1 MRKSIKNKNKPQIKN
16 KGSKKKSAPKRQ
28 KSQTKSKSKSCP
40 PNMMPVKVKNSLL
53 CVGRCPHSGG
63 IIKYDPSTKDLKCMM
78 HGSRFDAKTGKVKMG
93 SGPAVSNLK
102 IIK

>member
-1 MRKSIKNKNKPQIKN
+1 MPKKIKSNRRKN
-16 KGSKKKSAPKRQ
+16 
-28 KSQTKSKSKSCP
+28 SKSKS
-40 PNMMPVKVKNSLL
+40 NLKKNKKNNSKKVKCVPGTSPLTVNGKKI

-78 HGSRFDAKTGKVKMG
+78 HGSRVDAKTGKVKMG

>member
-1 MRKSIKNKNKPQIKN
+1 MPKKIKSNRRKAKRNSNKKKN
-16 KGSKKKSAPKRQ
+16 SKK
-28 KSQTKSKSKSCP
+28 
-40 PNMMPVKVKNSLL
+40 VKCVAGTSPLTVNGKQM

-63 IIKYDPSTKDLKCMM
+63 LIKYDPVTKDLKCMM

>member
-1 MRKSIKNKNKPQIKN
+1 MPKKIKSNRRKN
-16 KGSKKKSAPKRQ
+16 
-28 KSQTKSKSKSCP
+28 SKSKNHSKK
-40 PNMMPVKVKNSLL
+40 NKKNNSKKVKCVPGTSPLTVNGKKI

>member
-1 MRKSIKNKNKPQIKN
+1 MPRKIKSNRRKN
-16 KGSKKKSAPKRQ
+16 
-28 KSQTKSKSKSCP
+28 SKSKS
-40 PNMMPVKVKNSLL
+40 NFKKNKKNNSKKVKCVPGTSPITVNGKKI

>member
-1 MRKSIKNKNKPQIKN
+1 MPRKVKRTNSRKNSKSKNKSKKN
-16 KGSKKKSAPKRQ
+16 KGNNSKKVKCVPGTTPLIVNGRQ
-28 KSQTKSKSKSCP
+28 I
-40 PNMMPVKVKNSLL
+40 

-63 IIKYDPSTKDLKCMM
+63 LIKYDPITKDLKCMM

>member
-1 MRKSIKNKNKPQIKN
+1 MPRKIKSNRRKN
-16 KGSKKKSAPKRQ
+16 
-28 KSQTKSKSKSCP
+28 SKSKS
-40 PNMMPVKVKNSLL
+40 NFKKNKKNNSKKVKCVPGTSPITVNGKKI
-53 CVGRCPHSGG
+53 CVGRCPHSDG

>member
-1 MRKSIKNKNKPQIKN
+1 MPKKVKSNKRKNN
-16 KGSKKKSAPKRQ
+16 SKKNN
-28 KSQTKSKSKSCP
+28 SKKNNYKKNNSK
-40 PNMMPVKVKNSLL
+40 KVNCIAGTSPITVNGRKI

-93 SGPAVSNLK
+93 TGPAVSNLK
-102 IIK
+102 IIQ

>member
-1 MRKSIKNKNKPQIKN
+1 MVLN
-16 KGSKKKSAPKRQ
+16 
-28 KSQTKSKSKSCP
+28 
-40 PNMMPVKVKNSLL
+40 
-53 CVGRCPHSGG
+53 GG
-63 IIKYDPSTKDLKCMM
+63 GLIKYDPITKDLKCMM

>member
-1 MRKSIKNKNKPQIKN
+1 MPKKIKSNRRKN
-16 KGSKKKSAPKRQ
+16 
-28 KSQTKSKSKSCP
+28 SKSKS
-40 PNMMPVKVKNSLL
+40 NRGKKSKSNSKKVKCVPGTSPLTINGKKI

-93 SGPAVSNLK
+93 K
-102 IIK
+102 

>member
-1 MRKSIKNKNKPQIKN
+1 MPKKIKSKSRKPPKKNSNKNKNKKN
-16 KGSKKKSAPKRQ
+16 NSKK
-28 KSQTKSKSKSCP
+28 
-40 PNMMPVKVKNSLL
+40 VKCVPGTSPLTVNGKQM

-63 IIKYDPSTKDLKCMM
+63 LIKYDPVTKDLKCMM

>member
-1 MRKSIKNKNKPQIKN
+1 MPRKIKSNKRKN
-16 KGSKKKSAPKRQ
+16 
-28 KSQTKSKSKSCP
+28 SKSKS
-40 PNMMPVKVKNSLL
+40 NSNKNKKNNSTKVKCVPGTSPLTVNGKKI

>member
-1 MRKSIKNKNKPQIKN
+1 MPKKIKSNRRKN
-16 KGSKKKSAPKRQ
+16 
-28 KSQTKSKSKSCP
+28 SKSKSSRGKKSKS
-40 PNMMPVKVKNSLL
+40 NSKKVKCVPGTSPLTVNGKQM

-63 IIKYDPSTKDLKCMM
+63 LIKYDPVTKDLKCMM